1 MDINDLIRA
10 AYERKASDLHLKAGN
25 HACIRVNGNLESLI
39 QFPALTN
46 DAMGSLTTSIISERQ
61 MRKFQEK
68 GDLDVSYAV
77 AGLGRFRVNI
87 ARQRG
92 SIALAL
98 RVIPP
103 FVASFEEL
111 HLPSVLV
118 RFTEERRGMVLV
130 TGTTGSGK
138 TTTLAA
144 MIDSINAKRSERIV
158 TIEDPIEFLHRDRR
172 SFITQREVEVDTA
185 SFGAAL
191 RAALRQDPDVILL
204 GEMRDRETI
213 ETALIAAE
221 TGHLLFSTVHTL
233 DATETIQRTIAVF
246 PPPDQQQIRLQLA
259 ATLRGIISLRLL
271 KRADGN
277 GRVPAAEVLITT
289 EYIRDCIVNPEKTHL
304 IHDALAAGTS
314 QYGMQTFDQSIY
326 DLYSQK
332 LITLEEALQQAS
344 KPDEFKLRVSG
355 VRSTADAVFE
365 QLERQVKGGVVK
377 RF

>member
-1 MDINDLIRA
+1 MNIDDLIRA
-10 AYERKASDLHLKAGN
+10 ACERKASDLHLKPGN
-25 HACIRVNGNLESLI
+25 HPCIRVNGDLEALI
-39 QFPALTN
+39 QFPTLTN
-46 DAMGSLTTSIISERQ
+46 DDMERLTTSMITERQ
-61 MRKFQEK
+61 MRRFQEA
-68 GDLDVSYAV
+68 GDFDVAYGA

-103 FVASFEEL
+103 FIASFQEL
-111 HLPSVLV
+111 HLPVVLD
-118 RFTEERRGMVLV
+118 RFTDERRGMVLV

-144 MIDSINAKRSERIV
+144 MIDAINLKRSERIV
-158 TIEDPIEFLHRDRR
+158 TIEDPIEFLHRDQR

-185 SFGAAL
+185 SFGTAL

-213 ETALIAAE
+213 ETALLAAE

-246 PPPDQQQIRLQLA
+246 QPSDQQQIRLQLA
-259 ATLRGIISLRLL
+259 ATLRGVISLRLL
-271 KRADGN
+271 RRADGK

-289 EYIRDCIVNPEKTHL
+289 EYIRDCIVNPEKTHM

-332 LITLEEALQQAS
+332 LITMEEALQQAS
-344 KPDEFKLRVSG
+344 KPDEFKLRLSG
-355 VRSTADAVFE
+355 VRSTADAVLE
-365 QLERQVKGGVVK
+365 QMERQAKGGVVK

>member
-1 MDINDLIRA
+1 MDMNDLIHA
-10 AYERKASDLHLKAGN
+10 AYEREASDLHLKSGN
-25 HACIRVNGNLESLI
+25 HPCIRVNVDLEALA
-39 QFPALTN
+39 QFPTLTN
-46 DAMGSLTTSIISERQ
+46 DDMERLATSMITERQ
-61 MRKFQEK
+61 MSKFQES
-68 GDLDVSYAV
+68 GDLDVAYAV

-103 FVASFEEL
+103 FVKSFEEL
-111 HLPSVLV
+111 HLPGVLE

-144 MIDSINAKRSERIV
+144 MIDSINEKRSERIV
-158 TIEDPIEFLHRDRR
+158 TIEDPIEFVHHDRK
-172 SFITQREVEVDTA
+172 SFFTQREVEVDTA

-213 ETALIAAE
+213 ETALLAAE

-246 PPPDQQQIRLQLA
+246 PPSDQQQIRLQLA
-259 ATLRGIISLRLL
+259 ATLRGVISLRLL
-271 KRADGN
+271 RRADGN

-326 DLYSQK
+326 NLYSQK

-365 QLERQVKGGVVK
+365 HMERQAKGGGVR

>member
-1 MDINDLIRA
+1 MDMNDLIHA
-10 AYERKASDLHLKAGN
+10 AYEREASDLHLKSGN
-25 HACIRVNGNLESLI
+25 HPCIRVNGDLEALA
-39 QFPALTN
+39 QFPPLTN
-46 DAMGSLTTSIISERQ
+46 DDMERLATSMITERQ
-61 MRKFQEK
+61 MSKFQES
-68 GDLDVSYAV
+68 GDLDVAYAV

-103 FVASFEEL
+103 FVKSFEEL
-111 HLPSVLV
+111 HLPGVLE

-144 MIDSINAKRSERIV
+144 MIDSINEKRSERIV
-158 TIEDPIEFLHRDRR
+158 TIEDPIEFVHHDRR
-172 SFITQREVEVDTA
+172 SFFTQREVEVDTA

-213 ETALIAAE
+213 ETALLAAE

-246 PPPDQQQIRLQLA
+246 PPSDQQQIRLQLA
-259 ATLRGIISLRLL
+259 ATLRGVISLRLL
-271 KRADGN
+271 RRADGN

-326 DLYSQK
+326 NLYSQK

-365 QLERQVKGGVVK
+365 HMERQAKGGGVR